1 MGATHGS
8 QKGAMT
14 SLHLLLRSVH
24 VLERQPDYFTS
35 VFHFCSFS
43 VVMQSRLLRWSHE
56 CVDVKES
63 ELIQQIHRRRRYTEA
78 KLAVVLMKSSVELKK
93 L

>member
-1 MGATHGS
+1 MRATHSS

-35 VFHFCSFS
+35 VFHFCSVS
-43 VVMQSRLLRWSHE
+43 VVMQSRLLRWSHQ

-63 ELIQQIHRRRRYTEA
+63 ELIQQTHRRRYTDA